1 MECEIEGCEFLCS
14 HVLGP
19 ICMQS
24 ILDRLVK
31 TSPVPAMVRV
41 ALENILSPD
50 FIDGIFRSTA
60 AIQTQRQLLFSSIVE
75 VMCLVVCR
83 VKPTVNAAYVHLEKL
98 LDVSVKSVYNKINKV
113 EPEVS
118 RQLVCQTASRVKAV
132 IDELAVFND
141 SPIPGYEVRILDGNH
156 HPASEHRLM
165 VLRDVAAGPLPGLSL
180 VVFDPVRGIVV
191 DCLPCEDGHKQ
202 ERALIPDVLNDIE
215 AGTVWIAD
223 RNFCTCA
230 FMFELALHKAHFVVR
245 RHAKTCI
252 EVKGLPVACGRVET
266 GTVSEQTVEVID
278 VNGHRLSC
286 RLITLALDQP
296 TRDGDHQIQI
306 LTNLPASVS
315 ALIVAESYRSRWKI
329 ENVNLELMK
338 HFASEQTSLGN
349 PPATLFA
356 FCVAIVAF
364 NMLQIVHASLR
375 AAHGEEATKDK
386 ISNYYLAHALQ
397 SGWESTYMI
406 EDEFWIMKYSHST
419 PKQLAAE
426 LIRIAKY
433 VNLRQF
439 RKSKRGP
446 KKPPTPRTRFKGTP
460 HVSTYQLLNNMVES
474 DEINS

>member
-1 MECEIEGCEFLCS
+1 M
-14 HVLGP
+14 
-19 ICMQS
+19 
-24 ILDRLVK
+24 
-31 TSPVPAMVRV
+31 
-41 ALENILSPD
+41 
-50 FIDGIFRSTA
+50 
-60 AIQTQRQLLFSSIVE
+60 
-75 VMCLVVCR
+75 
-83 VKPTVNAAYVHLEKL
+83 
-98 LDVSVKSVYNKINKV
+98 
-113 EPEVS
+113 
-118 RQLVCQTASRVKAV
+118 
-132 IDELAVFND
+132 
-141 SPIPGYEVRILDGNH
+141 
-156 HPASEHRLM
+156 
-165 VLRDVAAGPLPGLSL
+165 
-180 VVFDPVRGIVV
+180 
-191 DCLPCEDGHKQ
+191 
-202 ERALIPDVLNDIE
+202 
-215 AGTVWIAD
+215 
-223 RNFCTCA
+223 
-230 FMFELALHKAHFVVR
+230 
-245 RHAKTCI
+245 
-252 EVKGLPVACGRVET
+252 
-266 GTVSEQTVEVID
+266 
-278 VNGHRLSC
+278 
-286 RLITLALDQP
+286 
-296 TRDGDHQIQI
+296 
-306 LTNLPASVS
+306 S